1 LAYLA
6 HQTVTISQK
15 YAQESKR
22 GFGPKQPRGKQDDLR
37 RVVYHISVFILFLW
51 PWRCHSRE
59 FTKAQKTN
67 GNKEKAMISTTRYI
81 GVIDDC
87 AAGTV
92 GSFELPRNMNSADI
106 IGARVKVKLN
116 DENGMPIIKS
126 GKLIEILE
134 EWS

>member
-1 LAYLA
+1 
-6 HQTVTISQK
+6 
-15 YAQESKR
+15 
-22 GFGPKQPRGKQDDLR
+22 
-37 RVVYHISVFILFLW
+37 
-51 PWRCHSRE
+51 
-59 FTKAQKTN
+59 
-67 GNKEKAMISTTRYI
+67 MISTKKYV

-92 GSFELPRNMNSADI
+92 GSFELPAYMKSSDM

-116 DENGMPIIKS
+116 DENGMPITRR